1 MLNFVRKKNKRFI
14 FFTFF
19 HIKFEVLKSFKIY
32 QKGGKKDEKELFKQ
46 SRSIG
51 HDSVHGGD
59 PGSAGHAS
67 SGKSND
73 NNY

>member
-1 MLNFVRKKNKRFI
+1 MNFVRKKNKHFT

-19 HIKFEVLKSFKIY
+19 HINSKALKSFRIH

-46 SRSIG
+46 SCSIG

-67 SGKSND
+67 SGKSSNS
-73 NNY
+73 NY